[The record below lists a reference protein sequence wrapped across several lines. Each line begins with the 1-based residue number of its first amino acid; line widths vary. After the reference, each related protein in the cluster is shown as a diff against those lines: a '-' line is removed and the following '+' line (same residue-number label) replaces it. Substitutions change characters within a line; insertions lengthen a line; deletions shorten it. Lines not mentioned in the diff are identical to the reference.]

1 MDFSADGKF
10 VVAAAEGAAD
20 MTLWDVGRGFAPQG
34 TLAGHTRPLVATA
47 FARDSRFMASIAH
60 DLTLRVWVRPR
71 SPGSRLACSNH
82 VPHSRCLARSNRL
95 LCSSRPAHSNL
106 VAHSSDHHAPP
117 PPSRA
122 RRTSRFSTRGSRSP
136 SSSSTTP
143 RPAYPSAAHGRSS
156 SRLTTRRVP
165 QPAPHRYIAA
175 LLHCCIAAAQSLC
188 AGSTCC
194 VMLHAAL
201 AERTRRC
208 LTCCAA
214 AQGAVY
220 FLSLVSP
227 TPLTDEED
235 EVPSQPFSPP
245 RF

>member
-71 SPGSRLACSNH
+71 SRGSRLACSNH
-82 VPHSRCLARSNRL
+82 VLHSRCPARSNRL

-106 VAHSSDHHAPP
+106 FAHSSDHHAPL

-122 RRTSRFSTRGSRSP
+122 RRTGSPHAAADRHLPLRQHPDPPILQRRMAAPRRGRRQGASP
-136 SSSSTTP
+136 S
-143 RPAYPSAAHGRSS
+143 
-156 SRLTTRRVP
+156 
-165 QPAPHRYIAA
+165 PHRIATS
-175 LLHCCIAAAQSLC
+175 LHCCIAASLRRRVS
-188 AGSTCC
+188 ARAR
-194 VMLHAAL
+194 LAA
-201 AERTRRC
+201 
-208 LTCCAA
+208 
-214 AQGAVY
+214 
-220 FLSLVSP
+220 
-227 TPLTDEED
+227 
-235 EVPSQPFSPP
+235 
-245 RF
+245 